1 VIQAHHLGPAIVPA
15 PSSASSGESARIRL
29 LGALE
34 SFAEAFDA
42 RSRRSPD
49 VVALDLAWL
58 VLADRRDVFRGLLA
72 GVLEAARLRVDVQ
85 VLAEQVLSFGR
96 GDEELLEGEGERL
109 GHAVNALQ
117 ARLRAA

>member
-1 VIQAHHLGPAIVPA
+1 VIQTHHLGPAIVPA
-15 PSSASSGESARIRL
+15 PSSGVEESSRLRL

-34 SFAEAFDA
+34 SFAEAFDQ
-42 RSRRSPD
+42 RRSAD